1 MLPTVQLNNKEK
13 NRLRCR
19 EWYAQNREKS
29 LAQGKA
35 WYRAHKAIVKQR
47 SRDGEL
53 RRNFGLTRAE
63 YNRLWQIQGGMC
75 AICKIHQLNINKNLR
90 VDHCHKTKRIRGLL
104 CHNCNVS
111 LGLMK
116 ESIES
121 LKAMILYLEQI

>member
-13 NRLRCR
+13 KRLRCK
-19 EWYAQNREKS
+19 EWYYQNREKS

-35 WYRAHKAIVKQR
+35 WYRAHKDIVKQR

-53 RRNFGLTRAE
+53 LRNFGLTRAD

-75 AICKIHQLNINKNLR
+75 AICKIHQLDINKNLR
-90 VDHCHKTKRIRGLL
+90 VDHCHKTNRVRGLL

-116 ESIES
+116 ESIEA
-121 LKAMILYLEQI
+121 LKTMIIYLEKV